1 MRLVLINANREQF
14 PDPIFPLGAAYVAG
28 ACRSQGHEVVPLDL
42 CFESDSERALV
53 HAIIQD
59 RPDAVA
65 FSFRNLDNA
74 AYPLT
79 RHYLDESSRLISIA
93 REHTKAPIIA
103 GGSAYSLMPEIL
115 LPQLGA
121 DYGISG
127 EGEIAL
133 PLLLDALD
141 AGKDP
146 ASVPGVFVRDGDHV
160 TPGPPSR
167 AWFSSGPYALAG
179 LPSPARDLWKY
190 RRYSRRGGMG
200 NIQTKRGC
208 VFKCRYCTYP
218 LLEGNKIRMR
228 PPSDVADE
236 MQDLIERFGERYL
249 FIVDSVFN
257 SPPQHA
263 EAICDEILKRNLRI
277 SWTCYASPAFLNES
291 VVRKMAAAGCRGV
304 EIGSDSAENGMLR
317 EWGKSFTADQVVRAT
332 QWCRHAGINTCHT
345 LIFGGPGETPE
356 SVRETCRAIDTCRP
370 TAVVAMAGVRVYPGT
385 PLAAACEADG
395 VLPAGQSYSD
405 PVFYIAPE
413 VRDFLFPF
421 LESFARARGNWVL
434 PGLVP
439 PVEPITQRLIR
450 AIGYKPPLWHLLRY
464 GVFKDRIYRDR

>member
-1 MRLVLINANREQF
+1 MRLLLISANREHF
-14 PDPIFPLGAAYVAG
+14 PDPVFPLGAAYVAG
-28 ACRSQGHEVVPLDL
+28 ACRDRGHAVRTLDL
-42 CFESDSERALV
+42 CFEPDPERALV
-53 HAIIQD
+53 QSIVQD
-59 RPDAVA
+59 RPDTVA
-65 FSFRNLDNA
+65 LSFRNLDNA

-79 RHYLDESSRLISIA
+79 RHYLNEACRLVSTA
-93 REHTKAPIIA
+93 RNYTKAPIIA

-115 LPQLGA
+115 LPKLGA
-121 DYGISG
+121 DYGVSG

-146 ASVPGVFVRDGDHV
+146 SSISGVFIRDGDHV
-160 TPGPPSR
+160 APGSPSR

-228 PPSDVADE
+228 PPSEVADE
-236 MQDLIERFGERYL
+236 MEDLVERFGERFL

-263 EAICDEILKRNLRI
+263 EAICDEILKRRI
-277 SWTCYASPAFLNES
+277 RIGWTCYASPAFLTEHL
-291 VVRKMAAAGCRGV
+291 VQKMAAAGCRGV

-317 EWGKSFTADQVVRAT
+317 EWGKSFTADQITRAT
-332 QWCRHAGINTCHT
+332 ECCRRAGIDTCHT

-356 SVRETCRAIDTCRP
+356 SIRETCRAIDACRP

-385 PLAAACEADG
+385 PLAEACEAVGTFLDG
-395 VLPAGQSYSD
+395 RCYAD

-413 VRDFLFPF
+413 VRDFLFSF

-439 PVEPITQRLIR
+439 PVRPITQRLIR
-450 AIGYKPPLWHLLRY
+450 ATGYKPPLWHLLRY